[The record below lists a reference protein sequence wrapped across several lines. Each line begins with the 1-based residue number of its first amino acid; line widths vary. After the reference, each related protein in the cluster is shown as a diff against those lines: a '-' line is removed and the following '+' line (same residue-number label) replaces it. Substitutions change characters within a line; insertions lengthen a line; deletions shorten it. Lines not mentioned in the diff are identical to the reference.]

1 MSTRGGEAA
10 RQATVKIIETVH
22 VEADRYSFKSIVQ
35 RLTGRDAVVGGG
47 GGDYSEGA
55 PDRRSNEEAV
65 AQRPAGYTSKRA
77 SRPFA
82 DRHSCKDE
90 SC

>member
-47 GGDYSEGA
+47 GDYSEGA
-55 PDRRSNEEAV
+55 PDRGSYEEAA
-65 AQRPAGYTSKRA
+65 AQRAAGFTSKQA

-82 DRHSCKDE
+82 DRHACKDE

>member
-1 MSTRGGEAA
+1 MSTRGGEA

-35 RLTGRDAVVGGG
+35 RLTGRNAVV
-47 GGDYSEGA
+47 GDYSEG
-55 PDRRSNEEAV
+55 PERRSKSNEEA
-65 AQRPAGYTSKRA
+65 AQRAAGYVSNQASK
-77 SRPFA
+77 PFA

>member
-1 MSTRGGEAA
+1 MSTRGGEA

-35 RLTGRDAVVGGG
+35 RLTGRDAVVG
-47 GGDYSEGA
+47 DYSEG
-55 PDRRSNEEAV
+55 PERRSNEEA
-65 AQRPAGYTSKRA
+65 AQRAAGYMSNQASK
-77 SRPFA
+77 PFA